1 MKKTVNHILVAGL
14 LALLSLASCT
24 DEFIEGNYLQG
35 VDRDKRVE
43 VRLPFGVGRGITT
56 TITSLHPYSSFVANF
71 EVFGKMYG
79 EKDALHEINKELFL
93 EKMKEWGVEVE
104 GLPKEE

>member
-1 MKKTVNHILVAGL
+1 M
-14 LALLSLASCT
+14 
-24 DEFIEGNYLQG
+24 E
-35 VDRDKRVE
+35 RV
-43 VRLPFGVGRGITT
+43 F
-56 TITSLHPYSSFVANF
+56 YSSR
-71 EVFGKMYG
+71 KMYG

>member
-1 MKKTVNHILVAGL
+1 MERVFYSSRKNLGIVV
-14 LALLSLASCT
+14 
-24 DEFIEGNYLQG
+24 LQ
-35 VDRDKRVE
+35 VKHS
-43 VRLPFGVGRGITT
+43 
-56 TITSLHPYSSFVANF
+56 SLHPYSSFVANF

>member
-1 MKKTVNHILVAGL
+1 MKKTVNHILAAGL

-24 DEFIEGNYLQG
+24 DEFIEGNDLQG

-56 TITSLHPYSSFVANF
+56 TITTRAAGGEIDYDSQLSGVMAFGIWDANSARWVRCAVARMAR
-71 EVFGKMYG
+71 KCR
-79 EKDALHEINKELFL
+79 LR
-93 EKMKEWGVEVE
+93 
-104 GLPKEE
+104 

>member
-1 MKKTVNHILVAGL
+1 M
-14 LALLSLASCT
+14 
-24 DEFIEGNYLQG
+24 
-35 VDRDKRVE
+35 
-43 VRLPFGVGRGITT
+43 
-56 TITSLHPYSSFVANF
+56 ANF

-79 EKDALHEINKELFL
+79 EKDALHEISKELFL